1 VDEPIELAS
10 EVAEH
15 FSERAERVD
24 SERAE
29 RVDVDNDASEPAGE
43 QVDDPGERID
53 EAAID
58 ELLSDSPAGP
68 QRESTEGEPTSAA
81 QARLGSEGLSR
92 LRARHSEVLARISE
106 TVTDPVR
113 RDELKSQAERLNPDS
128 WVTDAEVSEGL
139 EAYETVF
146 ESLRT
151 VVGRRRRRRRR
162 SGGRSRE
169 ADPTGSGQAP
179 SSPDS
184 AGGEEADTKDTGED
198 L

>member
-1 VDEPIELAS
+1 MS
-10 EVAEH
+10 ES
-15 FSERAERVD
+15 FR
-24 SERAE
+24 
-29 RVDVDNDASEPAGE
+29 
-43 QVDDPGERID
+43 
-53 EAAID
+53 
-58 ELLSDSPAGP
+58 
-68 QRESTEGEPTSAA
+68 
-81 QARLGSEGLSR
+81 SR

-113 RDELKSQAERLNPDS
+113 RDELKSQAERLNPDT

-162 SGGRSRE
+162 SGGRSSE
-169 ADPTGSGQAP
+169 ARPSDSVEEP
-179 SSPDS
+179 SSTDL
-184 AGGEEADTKDTGED
+184 AGGEEPDTQDSGEE